1 VALLFLVV
9 DIRPLKELQAQVA
22 LGENS
27 NQENLFVVKMTKY
40 WNRGPERLGSLHPW
54 RCLLGRVRH
63 WAA

>member
-1 VALLFLVV
+1 LASGVFLVALLFLVV

-40 WNRGPERLGSLHPW
+40 
-54 RCLLGRVRH
+54 
-63 WAA
+63 